1 MQWAIEY
8 YGNMVED
15 FIFEE
20 LPDGLLARYIHLSK
34 RMLEYGPNLK
44 EPHTKA
50 IGDGLF
56 EMRLKS
62 AEGIARVMYC
72 TAVGMRIVI
81 LHGFIKKSLQTP
93 PYELETAHR
102 RMKEVK
108 KRYADI

>member
-1 MQWAIEY
+1 MHWTVEY
-8 YGNMVED
+8 YGKTVEY
-15 FIFEE
+15 FIFEK

-72 TAVGMRIVI
+72 TVVGRRIVM
-81 LHGFIKKSLQTP
+81 LHGFIKKALQAP
-93 PYELETAHR
+93 PNELETARR

-108 KRYADI
+108 IRYADA

>member
-8 YGNMVED
+8 YGKMVED

-72 TAVGMRIVI
+72 TIVGRRIVM

-93 PYELETAHR
+93 PNELETARR

-108 KRYADI
+108 KRYADA

>member
-1 MQWAIEY
+1 MTILNIFVNVQDMQWAIEY
-8 YGNMVED
+8 YGNRVED

-56 EMRLKS
+56 DARL
-62 AEGIARVMYC
+62 
-72 TAVGMRIVI
+72 
-81 LHGFIKKSLQTP
+81 HQ
-93 PYELETAHR
+93 
-102 RMKEVK
+102 EVP
-108 KRYADI
+108 ANAA